1 MIQRFAVLLIF
12 AWSVAAACAQEILL
26 HASQAIVHG
35 YTLRYEPQ
43 TNKNCLGYW
52 TKPEDW
58 AEWKFA
64 VEKPGAYELE
74 VWQGCGK
81 GNGGSDVRV
90 EVGAQSFD
98 FVVDETGHF
107 QSFIPRKLGR
117 VHLWKAGEFTLSIK

>member
-1 MIQRFAVLLIF
+1 MILRILTGLALFC
-12 AWSVAAACAQEILL
+12 AADLGAEEVLL
-26 HASQAIVHG
+26 HASKAIVHG
-35 YTLRYEPQ
+35 DTLRYEPQ

-58 AEWKFA
+58 AEWKFTVA
-64 VEKPGAYELE
+64 RPGVYDLE

-90 EVGAQSFD
+90 EVADQVFD

-107 QSFIPRKLGR
+107 QSF
-117 VHLWKAGEFTLSIK
+117 